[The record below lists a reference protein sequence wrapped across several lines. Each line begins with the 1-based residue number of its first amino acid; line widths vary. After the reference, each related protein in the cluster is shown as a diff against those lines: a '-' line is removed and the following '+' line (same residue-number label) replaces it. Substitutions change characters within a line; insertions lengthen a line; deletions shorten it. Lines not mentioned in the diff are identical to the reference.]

1 MNERRAR
8 QQLLRKY
15 LIKMDLGDP
24 KAEVMV
30 DKIAKTMNDAEER
43 IAMGR
48 RSKPINVIHLDG
60 TKEWFPSRKEV
71 STKYD
76 INRNS
81 IGTYIQKRTA
91 HPSGLRFENAERT
104 EPNE

>member
-15 LIKMDLGDP
+15 LIQMDLGDP

-43 IAMGR
+43 IAMGE
-48 RSKPINVIHLDG
+48 KIQANQCN
-60 TKEWFPSRKEV
+60 PSRRNERMV
-71 STKYD
+71 SV
-76 INRNS
+76 
-81 IGTYIQKRTA
+81 
-91 HPSGLRFENAERT
+91 EERSVYKI
-104 EPNE
+104 